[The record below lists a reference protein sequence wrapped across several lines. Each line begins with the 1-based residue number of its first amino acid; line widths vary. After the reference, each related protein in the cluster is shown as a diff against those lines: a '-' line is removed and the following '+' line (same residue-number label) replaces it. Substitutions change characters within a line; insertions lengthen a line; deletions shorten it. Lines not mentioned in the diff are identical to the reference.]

1 MEDERKVEERR
12 RTWNKR
18 TKERRGWKQ
27 KEKGRER

>member
-12 RTWNKR
+12 RTWNRRK
-18 TKERRGWKQ
+18 KERGGWKQ